1 MKKQLLAVC
10 LAASVPMLAAC
21 ATTGAETAAANF
33 GDAAAYQAAQA
44 EVARHSPNKPTK
56 IRC

>member
-21 ATTGAETAAANF
+21 ATTGGETAASNF
-33 GDAAAYQAAQA
+33 GHAAA
-44 EVARHSPNKPTK
+44 
-56 IRC
+56 